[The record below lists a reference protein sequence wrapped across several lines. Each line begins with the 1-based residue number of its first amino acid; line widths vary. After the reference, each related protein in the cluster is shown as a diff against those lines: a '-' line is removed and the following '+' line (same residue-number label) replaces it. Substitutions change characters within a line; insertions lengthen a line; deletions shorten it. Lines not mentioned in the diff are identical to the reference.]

1 MESYIVIN
9 GKKAPLTEDQLK
21 MLGIETEKKNPLK
34 RCEYHERYY
43 HIDCFGKVNEACE
56 DKHKADVDLYEIAN
70 YCTDKNLLQQR
81 AWHETL
87 NRLLWRYS
95 MEHDGD
101 KIDWNNTNDKIDWN
115 NTNDKI
121 DWNNTNE
128 WKYYIYFN
136 VADNKYA
143 IDFHRCIK
151 GSEVYFHTEEIAENA
166 IKEIVEPFMAEHPD
180 FVW

>member
-9 GKKAPLTEDQLK
+9 GKKAPLTEEQLK
-21 MLGIETEKKNPLK
+21 MLGIETEKKSPFK
-34 RCEYHERYY
+34 RDSEYPEEFFYIEY
-43 HIDCFGKVNEACE
+43 NGEVIGCIDYNTDADNACF
-56 DKHKADVDLYEIAN
+56 DVAN

-81 AWHETL
+81 AWHEIL

-101 KIDWNNTNDKIDWN
+101 KIDWNNHS
-115 NTNDKI
+115 
-121 DWNNTNE
+121 E

-136 VADNKYA
+136 IDLNKYA
-143 IDFHRCIK
+143 VDCHRHTK
-151 GSEVYFHTEEIAENA
+151 DGMVYFHTSEIANNAFEEI
-166 IKEIVEPFMAEHPD
+166 IKPFMKEHPD